1 MREYLDLLKYVLEN
15 GEVRN
20 DRTNTG
26 TISVF
31 GCQSKY
37 DLQKSFPVVTT
48 KKLYWKGV
56 VGELLWFLSGSTNI
70 KFLVDNNIHI
80 WDAWADQNGDLGP
93 VYGKQ
98 WRDFNGI
105 DQISE
110 VIEQIKINPQSRR
123 LIVNAWNV
131 ADLNKMALPPCHM
144 MFQFYVTK
152 DNKLD
157 CMLYQRSADLFL
169 GVPFNIASYSLL
181 CTMIAQVCNLTPGTF
196 THTIGDAHIYLNHVE
211 QVKEQLSRDV
221 LTPPKL
227 ILNKSIKNIFDFTF
241 DDIEL
246 SNYQH
251 HDPIKGNVAM

>member
-1 MREYLDLLKYVLEN
+1 MKQYLDLLKYVLEN

-144 MFQFYVTK
+144 MFQFYVTG

-157 CMLYQRSADLFL
+157 CMLYQRSANLFL

-181 CTMIAQVCNLTPGTF
+181 CAMIAQVCNLTPGTF
-196 THTIGDAHIYLNHVE
+196 THTIGDAHIYLNHIE

-227 ILNKSIKNIFDFTF
+227 ILNKNIKNIFDFTF